1 MLLKRKLF
9 IDYKKTVRSKKIQSI
24 YRGYI
29 VYKKYRVVLKATKI
43 IQNCVRIYFAKKL
56 YYNLKDE
63 NLQRI
68 NAANVI
74 RKCFIDYIR
83 AKRDKLEKDIIYQNE
98 KLKIELASKK
108 KESSDKTQEL
118 KEQLLK
124 KDQQLKLLQERLENN
139 LDNKVNVNTESDI
152 ESKYQEQLAE
162 KDKELEELKK
172 KLYEK
177 NINNNLKDSIN
188 ENYIINNPDENG
200 LYEIDLNSRYDCDNA
215 VELVGKKLE
224 NMYLELSTRDEMMD
238 KLSSKYKKL
247 EKLYEMERRKKS
259 NPKTLWQKL
268 ADLF

>member
-9 IDYKKTVRSKKIQSI
+9 IVYKKTVRSKKIQSI

-29 VYKKYRVVLKATKI
+29 VHKKYMVVLKATKI
-43 IQNCVRIYFAKKL
+43 IQNCIRIYFAKKL
-56 YYNLKDE
+56 YHNLKEE

-68 NAANVI
+68 NAANTI
-74 RKCFIDYIR
+74 RKCFLNYIR
-83 AKRDKLEKDIIYQNE
+83 AKREKLEKDIIYQNE
-98 KLKIELASKK
+98 KLKIELANKE

-124 KDQQLKLLQERLENN
+124 KDQQLKLLQERLVNN
-139 LDNKVNVNTESDI
+139 LDNKINTESNI

-162 KDKELEELKK
+162 KDKELEELKR